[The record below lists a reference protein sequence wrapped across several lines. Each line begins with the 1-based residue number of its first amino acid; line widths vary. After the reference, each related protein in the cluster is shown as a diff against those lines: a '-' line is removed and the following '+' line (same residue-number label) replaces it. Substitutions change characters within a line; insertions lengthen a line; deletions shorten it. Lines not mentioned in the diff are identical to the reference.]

1 VSAGRTRLC
10 VGWFTLH
17 FFFITVFAVRDLVSG
32 QLGNSEVLPAWSG
45 RFWRKAEAATSTILG
60 ERLSASS
67 PIRQGIAAYA
77 NAAGIEAGYSYFAP
91 SVPGSHKLVFELHYV
106 DGRVE
111 YDVPHVAGAAAG
123 YRLTTLLDMLQQFH
137 YHRLREEIVK
147 MLVYAA
153 WQKHPDATMIRAAF
167 AVVKLPTMVEFRAGT
182 RRSYDLLYSYDFRF
196 RNKPADPA
204 ER

>member
-1 VSAGRTRLC
+1 MSAGRTRLC

-32 QLGNSEVLPAWSG
+32 QPGNSGVLSEWSDQ
-45 RFWRKAEAATSTILG
+45 FWRKAEGVTFTILG
-60 ERLSASS
+60 GRLSVSS

-91 SVPGSHKLVFELHYV
+91 SVPGSHKLVFELHYP

-137 YHRLREEIVK
+137 YAPLREEIVR
-147 MLVYAA
+147 MLVYAV

-167 AVVKLPTMVEFRAGT
+167 GVVNLPTMAEFRAGT
-182 RRSYDLLYSYDFRF
+182 TRSYDLLYSYDFRF
-196 RNKPADPA
+196 RNKPIDPA
-204 ER
+204 GR

>member
-1 VSAGRTRLC
+1 MSAGRTRLC

-32 QLGNSEVLPAWSG
+32 QPANSGVLSAWSG
-45 RFWRKAEAATSTILG
+45 RFWRKAEGVTSTVLG
-60 ERLSASS
+60 GRLSASS

-91 SVPGSHKLVFELHYV
+91 SVPDSHKLVFELHYA

-137 YHRLREEIVK
+137 YAPLREEIVK
-147 MLVYAA
+147 LLVYAV
-153 WQKHPDATMIRAAF
+153 WQKHPNATMIRAAF
-167 AVVKLPTMVEFRAGT
+167 AAVNLPTMSEFRAGT
-182 RRSYDLLYSYDFRF
+182 RRSYHLLYSYDFRF
-196 RNKPADPA
+196 RKPADPA
-204 ER
+204 GR